1 MNPGTHITSLDT
13 SGTKLDLVGGKG
25 QSLAGMTSAGLPA
38 GEGSR
43 KATEQLFENAERNE
57 TFFNSIEPAPR

>member
-1 MNPGTHITSLDT
+1 M
-13 SGTKLDLVGGKG
+13 DLVGGKG